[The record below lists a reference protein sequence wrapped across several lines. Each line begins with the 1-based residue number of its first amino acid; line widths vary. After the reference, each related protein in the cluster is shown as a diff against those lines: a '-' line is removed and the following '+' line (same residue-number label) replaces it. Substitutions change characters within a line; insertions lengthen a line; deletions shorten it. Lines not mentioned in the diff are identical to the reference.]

1 MTELLDQ
8 GAAAVA
14 AAAQDAA
21 ERAGEWRRSGRKPH
35 LAKSDFL
42 SAAAARRIAL
52 AAQGFGM
59 ARPDGVSNLGH
70 VRRAIDRLGLLQIDS
85 VNVLARAHYLPLFSR
100 LGNYDSDH
108 LDRLAWGRKS
118 QRGLF
123 EFWAHEA
130 SLLPLA
136 AHPLFRWRMQRA
148 RENQGNGKGKLHVF
162 RLEKAEYIDEVLREI
177 ADRGPLA
184 ASELSNGGERRGAWW
199 GWNDGKLAVEWLFF
213 AGLVTTATR
222 RGTFERVYD
231 LTERV
236 LPAHVQA
243 LPTPSAE
250 EAQRELLRL
259 SARALGVA
267 TEFDLRD
274 YFRLGVADTK
284 ARLAELVESGR
295 SAAGHGRRL
304 EQARLS
310 RPRRAPAAQGRGA
323 GPAGAV
329 RSADLGARSHA
340 PHLRLL
346 LSHRDLHAGGKTQAR
361 LLRAAFPA
369 GRPAGGAGRSQGR
382 SRQLEAARPRRP
394 SRAGS
399 RGASEVA
406 GPLREELRLMA
417 DWLGLESVSLPRA
430 GALAKAMGRMR

>member
-1 MTELLDQ
+1 M
-8 GAAAVA
+8 
-14 AAAQDAA
+14 
-21 ERAGEWRRSGRKPH
+21 RRRDK
-35 LAKSDFL
+35 L
-42 SAAAARRIAL
+42 SAPAARRIAL
-52 AAQGFGM
+52 AAQGFGI
-59 ARPDGVSNLGH
+59 ARPDRAANLGH
-70 VRRAIDRLGLLQIDS
+70 VKRAIDRLGLLQIDS

-100 LGNYDSDH
+100 LGDYDSDH
-108 LDRLAWGRKS
+108 VDRLAWGRKS

-148 RENQGNGKGKLHVF
+148 RENAGDGKGKLHVF
-162 RLEKAEYIDEVLREI
+162 RRDKAAFIDAVLREI
-177 ADRGPLA
+177 MDRGPLA
-184 ASELSNGGERRGAWW
+184 ASELSNGGERRGPWW

-213 AGLVTTATR
+213 AGIVTTATR

-259 SARALGVA
+259 SARALGIAREV
-267 TEFDLRD
+267 DLRD

-284 ARLAELVESGR
+284 ARLAELVEAGDLLAVEVEGWKKPAYLDP
-295 SAAGHGRRL
+295 AAR
-304 EQARLS
+304 Q
-310 RPRRAPAAQGRGA
+310 PRRIEARALLAPFDPLIWERDRTERIFEFFYRIEIYTPLAKRKHGYYVLPFLLGDRLVAR
-323 GPAGAV
+323 V
-329 RSADLGARSHA
+329 DLKADRANS
-340 PHLRLL
+340 RLL
-346 LSHRDLHAGGKTQAR
+346 VHAAHLEPGHD
-361 LLRAAFPA
+361 A
-369 GRPAGGAGRSQGR
+369 G
-382 SRQLEAARPRRP
+382 
-394 SRAGS
+394 
-399 RGASEVA
+399 EVA